1 MSKRHQNCISKNI
14 QTVYTSTLQLWI
26 TGNTPALTC
35 LSKRSLFRLYVIGYR
50 IKLLTVYYHFVDR
63 PTETQLS
70 SSVAPVEEGKLL
82 LITCTARANP
92 SAEYKFYHDGKLVS
106 SSSTGVLTFVSVK
119 NEDQGT
125 YRCVPY
131 NQLGEG
137 PEATVTVTVEGNQI
151 YHEPVI

>member
-1 MSKRHQNCISKNI
+1 MLLES
-14 QTVYTSTLQLWI
+14 
-26 TGNTPALTC
+26 
-35 LSKRSLFRLYVIGYR
+35 VIVFKSR
-50 IKLLTVYYHFVDR
+50 TIYYHFVDK

-70 SSVAPVEEGKLL
+70 SSVEPVEEGKPL

-92 SAEYKFYHDGKLVS
+92 SAEYKFYRDGKLVS

-119 NEDQGT
+119 KEDQGT

-137 PEATVTVTVEGNQI
+137 PEASITVTIEGKQVYCAPVTSVDIESLCMLLLSQRFL
-151 YHEPVI
+151 HL